1 LDRAAMSRLE
11 CDPAA
16 RGERGFDRNAVEC
29 HREIAAPKAVAMHIA
44 IHGGFPAEGLVD
56 FLPIDLLRSRVL
68 AAGCGATDFGAGK
81 SPLPDRD
88 V

>member
-1 LDRAAMSRLE
+1 
-11 CDPAA
+11 
-16 RGERGFDRNAVEC
+16 
-29 HREIAAPKAVAMHIA
+29 MHIA